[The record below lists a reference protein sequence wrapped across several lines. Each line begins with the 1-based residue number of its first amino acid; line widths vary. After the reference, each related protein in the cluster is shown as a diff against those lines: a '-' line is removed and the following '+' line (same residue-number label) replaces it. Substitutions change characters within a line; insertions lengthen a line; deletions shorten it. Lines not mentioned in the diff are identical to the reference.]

1 MKVNI
6 TVDDELMKK
15 IDEYAD
21 EHYMSRSGLM
31 SLACSQYLQQYEML
45 SVIKSM
51 GLAVE
56 KLATEGA
63 DEDLLKELESYSRL
77 CKMLTARV

>member
-31 SLACSQYLQQYEML
+31 SLACSQYLQQYEMM
-45 SVIKSM
+45 SAIKGM

-63 DEDLLKELESYSRL
+63 DEELLKELDSYSRL
-77 CKMLTARV
+77 CKMLTARM